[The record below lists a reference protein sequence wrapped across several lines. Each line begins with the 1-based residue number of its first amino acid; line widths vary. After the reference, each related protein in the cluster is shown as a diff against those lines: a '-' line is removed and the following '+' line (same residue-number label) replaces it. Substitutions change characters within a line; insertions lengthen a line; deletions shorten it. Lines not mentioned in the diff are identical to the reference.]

1 MITEFEVLRTVFG
14 IVILVA
20 SGKLLGILFSKLR
33 ISEIIGYIIVG
44 IVLGPFAIGGLIPL
58 FGGPL
63 IELNDLMTA
72 FWQISGIII
81 LFSAGM
87 HFTFDDLRHAGIR
100 STVIGAFG
108 VLVPLLLG
116 YVISLA
122 LGLSWE
128 AAMVV
133 GIALSA
139 TSITVSVTILK
150 ELGKEK
156 TKEGNIMV
164 HAAVLDDI
172 FSLAGVSAI
181 SSIVI
186 AHSLPELSSI
196 AIVTA
201 KAVGFWF
208 LILIIAVLFLPKL
221 ISIITSKFNSEGI
234 TNVTAVGTAFGF
246 ATAALLAGL
255 NPIVGSFAAGMGLA
269 SSKIVSKIHGFVD
282 HLVIIAAPLFFI
294 IIGAHID
301 PSKIIE
307 INIIIFGLIL
317 VVAIFSKIAGCG
329 IPAALMLKSRKK
341 GFIVGYGMIARGEIA
356 FVTIGIG
363 LINDLFTNEIYSTLV
378 FVIIATIFISPI
390 LLRRSYHNLQKEE
403 ALKD

>member
-1 MITEFEVLRTVFG
+1 M
-14 IVILVA
+14 
-20 SGKLLGILFSKLR
+20 
-33 ISEIIGYIIVG
+33 
-44 IVLGPFAIGGLIPL
+44 
-58 FGGPL
+58 
-63 IELNDLMTA
+63 
-72 FWQISGIII
+72 
-81 LFSAGM
+81 
-87 HFTFDDLRHAGIR
+87 
-100 STVIGAFG
+100 
-108 VLVPLLLG
+108 
-116 YVISLA
+116 
-122 LGLSWE
+122 
-128 AAMVV
+128 
-133 GIALSA
+133 LSA

-181 SSIVI
+181 SSIII

-196 AIVTA
+196 ALVTA

-221 ISIITSKFNSEGI
+221 VSMITSKFNSEEI
-234 TNVTAVGTAFGF
+234 TNVTALGSAFGF

-301 PSKIIE
+301 PGKIIE
-307 INIIIFGLIL
+307 INIVIFGLIL
-317 VVAIFSKIAGCG
+317 VVAIFSKIAGCS

-378 FVIIATIFISPI
+378 FVIISTIFISPI

-403 ALKD
+403 YGKNQEDGNG